1 MATTKTDTSTKPTRK
16 TYAGFRP
23 LIVLVG
29 YAISTLFYFLAIRI
43 APSSS
48 LGVFPPCMLAFLL
61 PDLMA
66 IKLLGSP
73 HPVAERFLLNLV
85 GPWSTA
91 IVLIQLFD
99 KTTVSRY
106 RHDGF

>member
-1 MATTKTDTSTKPTRK
+1 MAGKNKPNMQ
-16 TYAGFRP
+16 TYEGLRP

-29 YAISTLFYFLAIRI
+29 YAISVPVYWLAIR
-43 APSSS
+43 ASS
-48 LGVFPPCMLAFLL
+48 LLAICSLCMLAFLI

-73 HPVAERFLLNLV
+73 HPMTERFLLNLV

-91 IVLIQLFD
+91 IVLISMFD
-99 KTTVSRY
+99 RTTMCKHTNGY
-106 RHDGF
+106 